1 MDPYAKPKERKIGA
15 LRPKITHL
23 PSSAEHRT
31 RKERKEEKEAV
42 VAERRA
48 IKKAAR
54 RHLKQ
59 QLLEEMEESK

>member
-1 MDPYAKPKERKIGA
+1 VDPYAKPKEGKIGA
-15 LRPKITHL
+15 QRPKIMHL

-31 RKERKEEKEAV
+31 RRERHAEKEAV
-42 VAERRA
+42 ASVRRS

-59 QLLEEMEESK
+59 QLLQELDEVE